1 MIRTPL
7 LRPLRDNGATLYVFP
22 SANED
27 IGLNLNSRAT
37 GVAMSHYALLNLPVM
52 IGNTDPKAESIGI
65 ASDLQNYMMNLECT
79 LLNQDSYNYQEY
91 HTVTERAFFHWL
103 KSIETRFKLN
113 QEEQPETVN
122 SEQQLQNRILNLE
135 QTQNSNDVYW
145 KEKDNTNRIVQCFGA
160 IDAGNSLSTEFGM
173 FNETYVNIPT
183 SYGNGPVFFKQV
195 QDSSETNYIYG
206 KTYNAGDSEYLQG
219 RKNNVDTLKI
229 LSDVK
234 PKYDSGTSYI
244 LNDAYEIVKDIN
256 EIQSAC
262 RAFTN
267 DKNIQINSYD
277 DVNIDQKT
285 QFRGKYCDITSE
297 PCEFGFNAILL
308 YYSVYDQNDTTKTA
322 YAINLFG
329 IVFLD
334 SPSSVSI
341 LDTSSVSKS
350 FAKIPS
356 LIKKKSFGGANK
368 ANFFGNSYSFRV
380 NIKTL
385 SVYDNTDAMIQDN
398 TTMSSINS
406 VDFSDVVSNLNRAI
420 DVMNT
425 NVQSTMAIQ
434 DAYMTTLK
442 LTDENKQKLQDLETK
457 LNGYLNGSKTS
468 GIVSQNI
475 RTKVIQP
482 ITNTLINSSI
492 SDGNNMIKIQLN
504 KQLTDFINT
513 EEYQGSTYTPPIK
526 ILNDEYTY
534 NVPTVYK
541 PIFNVSTQA
550 DTALGEWSSYIGDI
564 NDIINGI
571 NVNYYTYNNNVYPS
585 IELPQYILQGFGF
598 DKLIYRT
605 GDVNDDNEKNTT
617 FLNYEALIPLMI
629 KYIQDL
635 NNKKINLSTRLTELE
650 NKVDSSI
657 NDDANANIQ
666 NLNNKIINLS
676 TRLTELENKIDS
688 IINVV
693 YVGEQNK

>member
-52 IGNTDPKAESIGI
+52 FGNTDPKAESIAI
-65 ASDLQNYMMNLECT
+65 ATDLQNYMMNLECT

-91 HTVTERAFFHWL
+91 HTVSERAFFHWL
-103 KSIETRFKLN
+103 KSFEKRYNNSKL
-113 QEEQPETVN
+113 
-122 SEQQLQNRILNLE
+122 SLE
-135 QTQNSNDVYW
+135 RTQNGNDVYY
-145 KEKDNTNRIVQCFGA
+145 KETDNTNRVIQCFGA

-195 QDSSETNYIYG
+195 QDSAETNYIYG

-234 PKYDSGTSYI
+234 PRYDNGTSYK
-244 LNDAYEIVKDIN
+244 LDDAYEIVKDIN

-285 QFRGKYCDITSE
+285 QFRDKYCDITSE

-334 SPSSVSI
+334 SPSSVQNGQ
-341 LDTSSVSKS
+341 
-350 FAKIPS
+350 AKIPS

-475 RTKVIQP
+475 RTKIIQP
-482 ITNTLINSSI
+482 ITDTSIDSSV

-550 DTALGEWSSYIGDI
+550 DTALGEWSSDTGDI

-571 NVNYYTYNNNVYPS
+571 NVNYYTYKNNVYPS

-598 DKLIYRT
+598 DKLVYRT
-605 GDVNDDNEKNTT
+605 GDPNNDNEKDTT
-617 FLNYEALIPLMI
+617 FLNYESLIPLMI

-635 NNKKINLSTRLTELE
+635 NKRIDELE
-650 NKVDSSI
+650 SK
-657 NDDANANIQ
+657 
-666 NLNNKIINLS
+666 NN
-676 TRLTELENKIDS
+676 
-688 IINVV
+688 
-693 YVGEQNK
+693 G

>member
-52 IGNTDPKAESIGI
+52 FGNTDPKTESIAI
-65 ASDLQNYMMNLECT
+65 ATDLQNYMMNLECT

-91 HTVTERAFFHWL
+91 HTVSERAFFHWL
-103 KSIETRFKLN
+103 KSFEKRYNNSKL
-113 QEEQPETVN
+113 
-122 SEQQLQNRILNLE
+122 SLE
-135 QTQNSNDVYW
+135 RTQNGNDVYY
-145 KEKDNTNRIVQCFGA
+145 KETDNTNRVVQCFGA

-195 QDSSETNYIYG
+195 QDSAETNYIYG
-206 KTYNAGDSEYLQG
+206 KTYNAGDSEHLQG

-234 PKYDSGTSYI
+234 PKYDNGTSYI

-262 RAFTN
+262 RAFIDKN
-267 DKNIQINSYD
+267 KDKNIQINSYD
-277 DVNIDQKT
+277 DVNIDQKS
-285 QFRGKYCDITSE
+285 QFKGEYCDITSE
-297 PCEFGFNAILL
+297 LCEFGFNAILL

-334 SPSSVSI
+334 SPSSVQNGQ
-341 LDTSSVSKS
+341 
-350 FAKIPS
+350 AKIPS

-385 SVYDNTDAMIQDN
+385 SVYDNTDSMIQDN

-442 LTDENKQKLQDLETK
+442 LTDDNKQKLQELEDK
-457 LNGYLNGSKTS
+457 LDGYLNGSKTS

-482 ITNTLINSSI
+482 ITDTSIDSSV

-513 EEYQGSTYTPPIK
+513 EEYQGSSYTPPIK

-550 DTALGEWSSYIGDI
+550 DTALGEWSSDTGDI

-598 DKLIYRT
+598 DKLVYRT
-605 GDVNDDNEKNTT
+605 GDPNNDNEKDTT
-617 FLNYEALIPLMI
+617 FLNYESLIPLMI

-635 NNKKINLSTRLTELE
+635 NKRIDELE
-650 NKVDSSI
+650 SK
-657 NDDANANIQ
+657 
-666 NLNNKIINLS
+666 NN
-676 TRLTELENKIDS
+676 
-688 IINVV
+688 
-693 YVGEQNK
+693 G

>member
-37 GVAMSHYALLNLPVM
+37 GVAMSHYALLNLPIM
-52 IGNTDPKAESIGI
+52 FGNTDPKSESIAI
-65 ASDLQNYMMNLECT
+65 ATDLQNYMMNLECT

-91 HTVTERAFFHWL
+91 HTVSERAFFHWL
-103 KSIETRFKLN
+103 KSFGTRHIKDSKLN
-113 QEEQPETVN
+113 
-122 SEQQLQNRILNLE
+122 LDR
-135 QTQNSNDVYW
+135 TQNSNDVYY
-145 KEKDNTNRIVQCFGA
+145 KETDNTNRVVQCFGA

-195 QDSSETNYIYG
+195 QDTSETNYIYG
-206 KTYNAGDSEYLQG
+206 KTYNAGDSEHLQG

-234 PKYDSGTSYI
+234 PKYDSGTSYT

-285 QFRGKYCDITSE
+285 QFSGKYCDITSN

-334 SPSSVSI
+334 SPSSVQNGQ
-341 LDTSSVSKS
+341 
-350 FAKIPS
+350 AKIPS

-442 LTDENKQKLQDLETK
+442 LTDENKQKLQELEAK
-457 LNGYLNGSKTS
+457 LDGYLNGSKTS

-475 RTKVIQP
+475 RTKIIQP
-482 ITNTLINSSI
+482 ITDTSIDSSV

-550 DTALGEWSSYIGDI
+550 DTALGEWSSDTGDI

-571 NVNYYTYNNNVYPS
+571 DVNYYTYNNNVYPS
-585 IELPQYILQGFGF
+585 IELPQYVLQGFGF
-598 DKLIYRT
+598 DKLVYRT
-605 GDVNDDNEKNTT
+605 GDPNNDNEKDTT
-617 FLNYEALIPLMI
+617 FLNYESLIPLMI

-635 NNKKINLSTRLTELE
+635 NKRIEKLE
-650 NKVDSSI
+650 SK
-657 NDDANANIQ
+657 
-666 NLNNKIINLS
+666 NN
-676 TRLTELENKIDS
+676 
-688 IINVV
+688 
-693 YVGEQNK
+693 G

>member
-52 IGNTDPKAESIGI
+52 FGNTDPKSESIAI
-65 ASDLQNYMMNLECT
+65 ATDLQNYMMNLECT

-91 HTVTERAFFHWL
+91 HTVSERAFFHWL
-103 KSIETRFKLN
+103 KSFGTRHIKDSKLN
-113 QEEQPETVN
+113 
-122 SEQQLQNRILNLE
+122 LDR
-135 QTQNSNDVYW
+135 TQNSNDVYY
-145 KEKDNTNRIVQCFGA
+145 KETDNTNRVVQCFGA

-206 KTYNAGDSEYLQG
+206 KTYNAGDSEHLQG

-234 PKYDSGTSYI
+234 PKYDSGTSYT

-285 QFRGKYCDITSE
+285 QFSGKYCDITSN

-334 SPSSVSI
+334 SPSSVQNGQ
-341 LDTSSVSKS
+341 
-350 FAKIPS
+350 AKIPS

-442 LTDENKQKLQDLETK
+442 LTDENKQKLQELEAK
-457 LNGYLNGSKTS
+457 LDGYLNGSKTS

-475 RTKVIQP
+475 RTKIIQP
-482 ITNTLINSSI
+482 ITDTSIDSSV
-492 SDGNNMIKIQLN
+492 SDGNNIIKIQLN

-550 DTALGEWSSYIGDI
+550 DTALGEWSSDTGDI

-571 NVNYYTYNNNVYPS
+571 DVNYYTYNNNVYPS
-585 IELPQYILQGFGF
+585 IELPQYVLQGFGF
-598 DKLIYRT
+598 DKLVYRT
-605 GDVNDDNEKNTT
+605 GDPNNDNEKDTT
-617 FLNYEALIPLMI
+617 FLNYESLIPLMI

-635 NNKKINLSTRLTELE
+635 NKRIKNLES
-650 NKVDSSI
+650 K
-657 NDDANANIQ
+657 
-666 NLNNKIINLS
+666 NN
-676 TRLTELENKIDS
+676 
-688 IINVV
+688 
-693 YVGEQNK
+693 G

>member
-52 IGNTDPKAESIGI
+52 FGNTDPKTESIAI
-65 ASDLQNYMMNLECT
+65 ATDLQNYMMNLECT

-103 KSIETRFKLN
+103 KSFEKRTIKDSPLDPVKRFKLDLKRK
-113 QEEQPETVN
+113 QDSN
-122 SEQQLQNRILNLE
+122 S
-135 QTQNSNDVYW
+135 VYY
-145 KEKDNTNRIVQCFGA
+145 KEDKDNKHRIVQCFGA

-206 KTYNAGDSEYLQG
+206 KTYNAGDSEHLQG

-234 PKYDSGTSYI
+234 PRYDNDNGTSYI

-285 QFRGKYCDITSE
+285 QFSGKYCDITLN

-334 SPSSVSI
+334 SPSSVQNGQ
-341 LDTSSVSKS
+341 
-350 FAKIPS
+350 AKIPS

-385 SVYDNTDAMIQDN
+385 SVYDNTDSMIQDN

-406 VDFSDVVSNLNRAI
+406 VDFSDVISNLNRAI

-442 LTDENKQKLQDLETK
+442 LTDDNKQKLQELEDK
-457 LNGYLNGSKTS
+457 LDGYLNGSKTS

-475 RTKVIQP
+475 RTKIIQP
-482 ITNTLINSSI
+482 ITDTSIDSSV

-513 EEYQGSTYTPPIK
+513 EEYQGSSYTPPIK

-534 NVPTVYK
+534 NVPTIYK

-550 DTALGEWSSYIGDI
+550 DTALGEWSSDTGDI

-598 DKLIYRT
+598 DKLVYRT
-605 GDVNDDNEKNTT
+605 GDPNNDNEKDTT
-617 FLNYEALIPLMI
+617 FLNYESLIPLMI

-635 NNKKINLSTRLTELE
+635 NKRIDELE
-650 NKVDSSI
+650 SK
-657 NDDANANIQ
+657 
-666 NLNNKIINLS
+666 NN
-676 TRLTELENKIDS
+676 
-688 IINVV
+688 
-693 YVGEQNK
+693 G

>member
-52 IGNTDPKAESIGI
+52 FGNTDPKTESIAI
-65 ASDLQNYMMNLECT
+65 ATDLQNYMMNLECT

-103 KSIETRFKLN
+103 KSFEKRYNNSKL
-113 QEEQPETVN
+113 
-122 SEQQLQNRILNLE
+122 SLDR
-135 QTQNSNDVYW
+135 TQNGNDVYY
-145 KEKDNTNRIVQCFGA
+145 KENKDNKHRIVQCFGA

-183 SYGNGPVFFKQV
+183 SYGNGPIFFKQV
-195 QDSSETNYIYG
+195 QDSAETNYIYG
-206 KTYNAGDSEYLQG
+206 KTYNAGDSEHLQG

-234 PKYDSGTSYI
+234 PRYDSGTSYK
-244 LNDAYEIVKDIN
+244 LDDSYEIVKDIN

-277 DVNIDQKT
+277 DVNIDQRS
-285 QFRGKYCDITSE
+285 QFKGEYCDITSE

-334 SPSSVSI
+334 SPSSVQNGQ
-341 LDTSSVSKS
+341 
-350 FAKIPS
+350 AKIPS

-442 LTDENKQKLQDLETK
+442 LTDENKQKLQELEDK
-457 LNGYLNGSKTS
+457 LDGYLNGSKTS

-482 ITNTLINSSI
+482 ITDTSIDSSV

-534 NVPTVYK
+534 NVPTIYK

-550 DTALGEWSSYIGDI
+550 DTALGEWTTDTGDI

-598 DKLIYRT
+598 DKLVYRT
-605 GDVNDDNEKNTT
+605 GDPNNDNEKDTT
-617 FLNYEALIPLMI
+617 FLNYESLIPLMI

-635 NNKKINLSTRLTELE
+635 NK
-650 NKVDSSI
+650 
-657 NDDANANIQ
+657 NIQ
-666 NLNNKIINLS
+666 NLNKRID
-676 TRLTELENKIDS
+676 ELESKN
-688 IINVV
+688 N
-693 YVGEQNK
+693 G

>member
-37 GVAMSHYALLNLPVM
+37 GVAMSHYALLNLPIM
-52 IGNTDPKAESIGI
+52 FGNTDPKSESIAI
-65 ASDLQNYMMNLECT
+65 ATDLQNYMMNLECT

-91 HTVTERAFFHWL
+91 HTVSERAFFHWL
-103 KSIETRFKLN
+103 KSFGTRHINDSKLN
-113 QEEQPETVN
+113 
-122 SEQQLQNRILNLE
+122 LDR
-135 QTQNSNDVYW
+135 TQNSNDVYY
-145 KEKDNTNRIVQCFGA
+145 KETDNTNRVVQCFGA

-206 KTYNAGDSEYLQG
+206 KTYNAGDSEHLQG

-234 PKYDSGTSYI
+234 PRYDSDTSYK
-244 LNDAYEIVKDIN
+244 LDDAYEIVKDIN

-262 RAFTN
+262 RVFTN

-285 QFRGKYCDITSE
+285 QFSGKYCDITTN

-334 SPSSVSI
+334 SPSSVQNGQ
-341 LDTSSVSKS
+341 
-350 FAKIPS
+350 AKIPS

-442 LTDENKQKLQDLETK
+442 LTDENKQKLQELEDK
-457 LNGYLNGSKTS
+457 LDGYLNGSKTS

-475 RTKVIQP
+475 RTKIIQP
-482 ITNTLINSSI
+482 ITDTSIDSSV

-550 DTALGEWSSYIGDI
+550 DTALGEWSSDTGDI

-605 GDVNDDNEKNTT
+605 GDPNNDNEKDTT
-617 FLNYEALIPLMI
+617 FLNYESLIPLMI

-635 NNKKINLSTRLTELE
+635 NKRIDELE
-650 NKVDSSI
+650 SK
-657 NDDANANIQ
+657 
-666 NLNNKIINLS
+666 NN
-676 TRLTELENKIDS
+676 
-688 IINVV
+688 
-693 YVGEQNK
+693 G

>member
-52 IGNTDPKAESIGI
+52 FGNTDPKTESIAI
-65 ASDLQNYMMNLECT
+65 ATDLQNYMMNLECT

-103 KSIETRFKLN
+103 KSFEKRTIKDSQLNPDKRFKLDLKRK
-113 QEEQPETVN
+113 QDSN
-122 SEQQLQNRILNLE
+122 S
-135 QTQNSNDVYW
+135 VYY
-145 KEKDNTNRIVQCFGA
+145 KEDKDNKNRIVQCFGA

-195 QDSSETNYIYG
+195 QDSAETNYIYG

-234 PKYDSGTSYI
+234 PRYDNGTSYI

-262 RAFTN
+262 RVFTN

-277 DVNIDQKT
+277 DVNIDQKS
-285 QFRGKYCDITSE
+285 QFKGEYCDITSDL
-297 PCEFGFNAILL
+297 CEFGFNAILL

-334 SPSSVSI
+334 SPSSVS
-341 LDTSSVSKS
+341 DGV
-350 FAKIPS
+350 AKIPS

-475 RTKVIQP
+475 RTKIIQP
-482 ITNTLINSSI
+482 ITDTSIDSSV

-550 DTALGEWSSYIGDI
+550 DTALGEWSSDIGDI

-598 DKLIYRT
+598 DKLVYRT
-605 GDVNDDNEKNTT
+605 GDPNNDNEKDTT
-617 FLNYEALIPLMI
+617 FLNYESLIPLMI

-635 NNKKINLSTRLTELE
+635 NKRIDELNQKIS
-650 NKVDSSI
+650 K
-657 NDDANANIQ
+657 
-666 NLNNKIINLS
+666 NN
-676 TRLTELENKIDS
+676 
-688 IINVV
+688 
-693 YVGEQNK
+693 G

>member
-52 IGNTDPKAESIGI
+52 FGNTDPKSESIAI
-65 ASDLQNYMMNLECT
+65 ATDLQNYMMNLECT

-91 HTVTERAFFHWL
+91 HTVSERAFFHWL
-103 KSIETRFKLN
+103 KSFGTRHIKDSKLN
-113 QEEQPETVN
+113 
-122 SEQQLQNRILNLE
+122 LDR
-135 QTQNSNDVYW
+135 TQNSNDVYY
-145 KEKDNTNRIVQCFGA
+145 KETDNTNRVVQCFGA

-195 QDSSETNYIYG
+195 QDTSETNYIYG
-206 KTYNAGDSEYLQG
+206 KTYNTGDSEHLQG

-234 PKYDSGTSYI
+234 PKYDSDTSYT

-285 QFRGKYCDITSE
+285 QFSGKYCDITSN

-334 SPSSVSI
+334 SPSSVQNGQ
-341 LDTSSVSKS
+341 
-350 FAKIPS
+350 AKIPS

-442 LTDENKQKLQDLETK
+442 LTDENKQKLQELEAK

-475 RTKVIQP
+475 RTKIIQP
-482 ITNTLINSSI
+482 ITDTSIDSSV
-492 SDGNNMIKIQLN
+492 SDGNNIIKIQLN

-550 DTALGEWSSYIGDI
+550 DTALGEWSSDTGDI

-571 NVNYYTYNNNVYPS
+571 DVNYYTYNNNVYPS
-585 IELPQYILQGFGF
+585 IELPQYVLQGFGF
-598 DKLIYRT
+598 DKLVYRT
-605 GDVNDDNEKNTT
+605 GDPNNDNEKDTT
-617 FLNYEALIPLMI
+617 FLNYESLIPLMI

-635 NNKKINLSTRLTELE
+635 NKRIEKLE
-650 NKVDSSI
+650 SK
-657 NDDANANIQ
+657 
-666 NLNNKIINLS
+666 NN
-676 TRLTELENKIDS
+676 
-688 IINVV
+688 
-693 YVGEQNK
+693 G

>member
-52 IGNTDPKAESIGI
+52 FGNTDPKTESIAI
-65 ASDLQNYMMNLECT
+65 ATDLQNYMMNLECT

-91 HTVTERAFFHWL
+91 HTVSERAFFHWL
-103 KSIETRFKLN
+103 KSFEKRYNNSKL
-113 QEEQPETVN
+113 
-122 SEQQLQNRILNLE
+122 SLE
-135 QTQNSNDVYW
+135 RTQNGNDVYY
-145 KEKDNTNRIVQCFGA
+145 KETDNTNRVVQCFGA

-206 KTYNAGDSEYLQG
+206 KTYNAGDSEHLQG

-234 PKYDSGTSYI
+234 PRYDNDNGTSYI

-262 RAFTN
+262 RAFI

-277 DVNIDQKT
+277 DVNIDQKS
-285 QFRGKYCDITSE
+285 QFKGKYDITLN

-334 SPSSVSI
+334 SPSSVQNGQ
-341 LDTSSVSKS
+341 
-350 FAKIPS
+350 AKIPS

-442 LTDENKQKLQDLETK
+442 LTDENKQKLQELETK
-457 LNGYLNGSKTS
+457 LDGYLNGSKTS

-475 RTKVIQP
+475 RTKIIQP
-482 ITNTLINSSI
+482 ITDTSIDSSV

-550 DTALGEWSSYIGDI
+550 DTALGEWSSDTGDI

-598 DKLIYRT
+598 DKLVYRT
-605 GDVNDDNEKNTT
+605 GDPNNDNEKDTT
-617 FLNYEALIPLMI
+617 FLNYESLIPLMI

-635 NNKKINLSTRLTELE
+635 NERIKKLE
-650 NKVDSSI
+650 SK
-657 NDDANANIQ
+657 
-666 NLNNKIINLS
+666 NN
-676 TRLTELENKIDS
+676 
-688 IINVV
+688 
-693 YVGEQNK
+693 G

>member
-27 IGLNLNSRAT
+27 IGLNLNNRAT

-52 IGNTDPKAESIGI
+52 FGNTDPKSESIAI
-65 ASDLQNYMMNLECT
+65 ATDLQNYMMNLECT

-91 HTVTERAFFHWL
+91 HTVSERAFFHWL
-103 KSIETRFKLN
+103 KSFGTRHIKDSKLN
-113 QEEQPETVN
+113 
-122 SEQQLQNRILNLE
+122 LDR
-135 QTQNSNDVYW
+135 TQNSNDVYY
-145 KEKDNTNRIVQCFGA
+145 KETDNTNRVVQCFGA

-206 KTYNAGDSEYLQG
+206 KTYNAGDSEHLQG

-234 PKYDSGTSYI
+234 PRYDSDTSYK
-244 LNDAYEIVKDIN
+244 LDDAYEIVKDIN

-262 RAFTN
+262 RVFTN

-277 DVNIDQKT
+277 DVNIDQET
-285 QFRGKYCDITSE
+285 QFSGKYCDITTN

-334 SPSSVSI
+334 SPSSVQNGQ
-341 LDTSSVSKS
+341 
-350 FAKIPS
+350 AKIPS

-475 RTKVIQP
+475 RTKIIQP
-482 ITNTLINSSI
+482 ITDTSIDSSV

-550 DTALGEWSSYIGDI
+550 DTALGEWSSDIGDI

-571 NVNYYTYNNNVYPS
+571 DVNYYTYNNNVYPS
-585 IELPQYILQGFGF
+585 IELPQYVLQGFGF
-598 DKLIYRT
+598 DKLVYRT
-605 GDVNDDNEKNTT
+605 GDPNNDNEKDTT
-617 FLNYEALIPLMI
+617 FLNYESLIPLMI

-635 NNKKINLSTRLTELE
+635 NKRIEKLE
-650 NKVDSSI
+650 SK
-657 NDDANANIQ
+657 
-666 NLNNKIINLS
+666 NN
-676 TRLTELENKIDS
+676 
-688 IINVV
+688 
-693 YVGEQNK
+693 G

>member
-52 IGNTDPKAESIGI
+52 FGNTDPKTESIAI
-65 ASDLQNYMMNLECT
+65 ATDLQNYMMNLECT

-91 HTVTERAFFHWL
+91 HTVSERAFFHWL
-103 KSIETRFKLN
+103 KSFEKRYNNSKL
-113 QEEQPETVN
+113 
-122 SEQQLQNRILNLE
+122 SLE
-135 QTQNSNDVYW
+135 RTQNGNDVYW
-145 KEKDNTNRIVQCFGA
+145 KEKDNTNRLVQCFGS

-206 KTYNAGDSEYLQG
+206 KTYNAGDSEHLQG

-234 PKYDSGTSYI
+234 PRYDNGTSYK
-244 LNDAYEIVKDIN
+244 LDDAYEIVKDIN

-285 QFRGKYCDITSE
+285 QFRDKYCDITSK

-308 YYSVYDQNDTTKTA
+308 YYSVYDQNDTNKTA

-334 SPSSVSI
+334 SPSSVQNGQ
-341 LDTSSVSKS
+341 
-350 FAKIPS
+350 AKIPS

-442 LTDENKQKLQDLETK
+442 LTDENKQKLQELEDK
-457 LNGYLNGSKTS
+457 LDGYLNGSKTS

-475 RTKVIQP
+475 RTRVIQP
-482 ITNTLINSSI
+482 ITDTSIDSSV

-534 NVPTVYK
+534 NVPTIYK

-550 DTALGEWSSYIGDI
+550 DTALGEWSSDIGDI

-598 DKLIYRT
+598 DKLVYRT
-605 GDVNDDNEKNTT
+605 GDPNNDNEKDTT
-617 FLNYEALIPLMI
+617 FLNYESLIPLMI
-629 KYIQDL
+629 KYIQYLNKNIQDL
-635 NNKKINLSTRLTELE
+635 NKRIDELE
-650 NKVDSSI
+650 SK
-657 NDDANANIQ
+657 
-666 NLNNKIINLS
+666 NN
-676 TRLTELENKIDS
+676 
-688 IINVV
+688 
-693 YVGEQNK
+693 G

>member
-52 IGNTDPKAESIGI
+52 FGNTDPKTESIAI
-65 ASDLQNYMMNLECT
+65 ATDLQNYMMNLECT

-91 HTVTERAFFHWL
+91 HTVSERAFFHWL
-103 KSIETRFKLN
+103 KSFEKRYNNSKL
-113 QEEQPETVN
+113 
-122 SEQQLQNRILNLE
+122 SLE
-135 QTQNSNDVYW
+135 RTQNGNDVYY
-145 KEKDNTNRIVQCFGA
+145 KETDNTNRVVQCFGA

-206 KTYNAGDSEYLQG
+206 KTYNAGDSEHLQG

-234 PKYDSGTSYI
+234 PKYDSGTSYK
-244 LNDAYEIVKDIN
+244 LDDAYEIVKDIN

-285 QFRGKYCDITSE
+285 QFSGKYCDITSN

-334 SPSSVSI
+334 SPSSVQNGQ
-341 LDTSSVSKS
+341 
-350 FAKIPS
+350 AKIPS

-442 LTDENKQKLQDLETK
+442 LTDENKQKLQELETK
-457 LNGYLNGSKTS
+457 LDGYLNGSKTS

-475 RTKVIQP
+475 RTKIIQP
-482 ITNTLINSSI
+482 ITDTSIDSSV

-550 DTALGEWSSYIGDI
+550 DTALGEWSSDIGDI

-598 DKLIYRT
+598 DKLVYRT
-605 GDVNDDNEKNTT
+605 GDPNNDNEKDTT
-617 FLNYEALIPLMI
+617 FLNYESLIPLMI
-629 KYIQDL
+629 KYIQELNKNIQDL
-635 NNKKINLSTRLTELE
+635 NKRIDELE
-650 NKVDSSI
+650 SK
-657 NDDANANIQ
+657 
-666 NLNNKIINLS
+666 NN
-676 TRLTELENKIDS
+676 
-688 IINVV
+688 
-693 YVGEQNK
+693 G

>member
-52 IGNTDPKAESIGI
+52 FGNTDPKSESIAI
-65 ASDLQNYMMNLECT
+65 ATDLQNYMMNLECT

-91 HTVTERAFFHWL
+91 HTVSERAFFHWL
-103 KSIETRFKLN
+103 KSFGTRHIKDSKLN
-113 QEEQPETVN
+113 
-122 SEQQLQNRILNLE
+122 LDR
-135 QTQNSNDVYW
+135 TQNSNDVYY
-145 KEKDNTNRIVQCFGA
+145 KEKDNTNRVVQCFGA

-195 QDSSETNYIYG
+195 QDTSETNYIYG
-206 KTYNAGDSEYLQG
+206 KTYNAGDSEHLQG

-234 PKYDSGTSYI
+234 PKYDSGTSYT
-244 LNDAYEIVKDIN
+244 LNDAYEIVKDVN

-285 QFRGKYCDITSE
+285 QFSGKYCDITSN

-334 SPSSVSI
+334 SPSSVQNGQ
-341 LDTSSVSKS
+341 
-350 FAKIPS
+350 AKIPS

-475 RTKVIQP
+475 RTKIIQP
-482 ITNTLINSSI
+482 ITDTSIDSSV

-541 PIFNVSTQA
+541 PIFNISTQA
-550 DTALGEWSSYIGDI
+550 DTALGEWSSDTGDI

-598 DKLIYRT
+598 DKLVYRT
-605 GDVNDDNEKNTT
+605 GDPNNDNEKDTT
-617 FLNYEALIPLMI
+617 FLNYESLIPLMI

-635 NNKKINLSTRLTELE
+635 NKRIEKLE
-650 NKVDSSI
+650 SK
-657 NDDANANIQ
+657 
-666 NLNNKIINLS
+666 NN
-676 TRLTELENKIDS
+676 
-688 IINVV
+688 
-693 YVGEQNK
+693 G

>member
-52 IGNTDPKAESIGI
+52 FGNTDPKSESIAI
-65 ASDLQNYMMNLECT
+65 ATDLQNYMMNLECT

-91 HTVTERAFFHWL
+91 HTVSERAFFHWL
-103 KSIETRFKLN
+103 KSFEKRYNNSKL
-113 QEEQPETVN
+113 
-122 SEQQLQNRILNLE
+122 SLE
-135 QTQNSNDVYW
+135 RTQNGNDVYW
-145 KEKDNTNRIVQCFGA
+145 KEKDNKNRIVQCFGA

-206 KTYNAGDSEYLQG
+206 KTYNAGDSEHLQG

-234 PKYDSGTSYI
+234 PKYDNGTSYK
-244 LNDAYEIVKDIN
+244 LDDAYEIVKDIN

-285 QFRGKYCDITSE
+285 QFSGKYCDITSN

-334 SPSSVSI
+334 SPSSVQNGQ
-341 LDTSSVSKS
+341 
-350 FAKIPS
+350 AKIPS

-442 LTDENKQKLQDLETK
+442 LTDENKQKLQELETK
-457 LNGYLNGSKTS
+457 LDGYLNGSKTS

-475 RTKVIQP
+475 RTKIIQP
-482 ITNTLINSSI
+482 ITDTSIDSSV

-550 DTALGEWSSYIGDI
+550 DTALGEWSSDTGDI

-598 DKLIYRT
+598 DKLVYRT
-605 GDVNDDNEKNTT
+605 GDPNNDNEKDTT
-617 FLNYEALIPLMI
+617 FLNYESLIPLMI

-635 NNKKINLSTRLTELE
+635 NK
-650 NKVDSSI
+650 
-657 NDDANANIQ
+657 NIQ
-666 NLNNKIINLS
+666 NLNKRID
-676 TRLTELENKIDS
+676 ELESKN
-688 IINVV
+688 N
-693 YVGEQNK
+693 G

>member
-52 IGNTDPKAESIGI
+52 FDKKNSSGDADPKLESIEI
-65 ASDLQNYMMNLECT
+65 ATDLQNYMMNLECT

-103 KSIETRFKLN
+103 KSFEKRQNNSKL
-113 QEEQPETVN
+113 
-122 SEQQLQNRILNLE
+122 SLE
-135 QTQNSNDVYW
+135 RTQNGNDVYY
-145 KEKDNTNRIVQCFGA
+145 KENKDNKHRIVQCFGA

-195 QDSSETNYIYG
+195 QDSAETNYIYG
-206 KTYNAGDSEYLQG
+206 KTYNAGDSEHLQG

-234 PKYDSGTSYI
+234 PRYDNGTSYK
-244 LNDAYEIVKDIN
+244 LDDAYEIVKDIN

-285 QFRGKYCDITSE
+285 QFSGKYCDITSQ

-334 SPSSVSI
+334 SPSSVQNETKE
-341 LDTSSVSKS
+341 DEKQNTSDVSTNKS
-350 FAKIPS
+350 FVKIPS

-434 DAYMTTLK
+434 DAYMSTLK
-442 LTDENKQKLQDLETK
+442 LTDENKQKLQELEDK
-457 LNGYLNGSKTS
+457 LDGYLNGSKTS

-482 ITNTLINSSI
+482 ITDTSIDSSV
-492 SDGNNMIKIQLN
+492 SNMIKIQLN

-513 EEYQGSTYTPPIK
+513 EEYQGSSYTPPIK

-534 NVPTVYK
+534 NVPTIYK

-550 DTALGEWSSYIGDI
+550 DTALGEWSTDTGDI

-571 NVNYYTYNNNVYPS
+571 NVNYYTYNHNVYPS
-585 IELPQYILQGFGF
+585 IELPQYILQGLGF
-598 DKLIYRT
+598 DKLVYRT
-605 GDVNDDNEKNTT
+605 GDPNNDNEKDTT
-617 FLNYEALIPLMI
+617 FLNYESLIPLMI

-635 NNKKINLSTRLTELE
+635 NK
-650 NKVDSSI
+650 
-657 NDDANANIQ
+657 NIQ
-666 NLNNKIINLS
+666 DLNERIKK
-676 TRLTELENKIDS
+676 LESKN
-688 IINVV
+688 N
-693 YVGEQNK
+693 G

>member
-52 IGNTDPKAESIGI
+52 FGNTDPKTESIAI
-65 ASDLQNYMMNLECT
+65 ATDLQNYMMNLECT

-91 HTVTERAFFHWL
+91 HSVSERAFFHWL
-103 KSIETRFKLN
+103 KSFEKRYNNSKL
-113 QEEQPETVN
+113 
-122 SEQQLQNRILNLE
+122 SLE
-135 QTQNSNDVYW
+135 RTQNGNDVYY
-145 KEKDNTNRIVQCFGA
+145 KETDNTNRVIQCFGA

-206 KTYNAGDSEYLQG
+206 KTYNTGDSEHLQG

-234 PKYDSGTSYI
+234 PRYDNGTSYK
-244 LNDAYEIVKDIN
+244 LDDAYEIVKDIN

-285 QFRGKYCDITSE
+285 QFSGKYCDITLN

-334 SPSSVSI
+334 SPSSVQNGQ
-341 LDTSSVSKS
+341 
-350 FAKIPS
+350 AKIPS

-442 LTDENKQKLQDLETK
+442 LTDENKQKLQELETK
-457 LNGYLNGSKTS
+457 LDGYLNGSKTS

-475 RTKVIQP
+475 RTKIIQP
-482 ITNTLINSSI
+482 ITDTSIDSSV

-541 PIFNVSTQA
+541 PIFNVSTQT
-550 DTALGEWSSYIGDI
+550 DTALGEWSSDIGDI

-598 DKLIYRT
+598 DKLVYRT
-605 GDVNDDNEKNTT
+605 GDPNNDNEKDTT
-617 FLNYEALIPLMI
+617 FLNYESLIPLMI

-635 NNKKINLSTRLTELE
+635 NKRIDELE
-650 NKVDSSI
+650 SK
-657 NDDANANIQ
+657 
-666 NLNNKIINLS
+666 NN
-676 TRLTELENKIDS
+676 
-688 IINVV
+688 
-693 YVGEQNK
+693 G

>member
-52 IGNTDPKAESIGI
+52 FGNTDPKAESIAI
-65 ASDLQNYMMNLECT
+65 ATDLQNYMMNLECT

-91 HTVTERAFFHWL
+91 HTVSERAFFHWL
-103 KSIETRFKLN
+103 KSFEKRYNNSKL
-113 QEEQPETVN
+113 
-122 SEQQLQNRILNLE
+122 SLE
-135 QTQNSNDVYW
+135 RTQNGNDVYY
-145 KEKDNTNRIVQCFGA
+145 KETDNTNRLVQCFGA

-206 KTYNAGDSEYLQG
+206 KTYNTGDSEHLQG

-234 PKYDSGTSYI
+234 PKYDNGTSYK
-244 LNDAYEIVKDIN
+244 LDDAYEIVKDIN

-262 RAFTN
+262 RVFTN

-285 QFRGKYCDITSE
+285 QFSGKYCDITLN

-334 SPSSVSI
+334 SPSSVQNGQ
-341 LDTSSVSKS
+341 
-350 FAKIPS
+350 AKIPS

-425 NVQSTMAIQ
+425 NVQSTMTIQ

-442 LTDENKQKLQDLETK
+442 LTDENKQKLQELETK
-457 LNGYLNGSKTS
+457 LDGYLNGSKTS

-475 RTKVIQP
+475 RTKIIQP
-482 ITNTLINSSI
+482 ITDTSIDSSV

-550 DTALGEWSSYIGDI
+550 DTALGEWSSDTGDI

-598 DKLIYRT
+598 DKLVYRT
-605 GDVNDDNEKNTT
+605 GDPNNDNEKDTT
-617 FLNYEALIPLMI
+617 FLNYESLIPLMI

-635 NNKKINLSTRLTELE
+635 NERIKKLE
-650 NKVDSSI
+650 SK
-657 NDDANANIQ
+657 
-666 NLNNKIINLS
+666 NN
-676 TRLTELENKIDS
+676 
-688 IINVV
+688 
-693 YVGEQNK
+693 G

>member
-52 IGNTDPKAESIGI
+52 FGNTDPKTESIAI
-65 ASDLQNYMMNLECT
+65 ATDLQNYMMNLECT

-91 HTVTERAFFHWL
+91 HTVSERAFFHWL
-103 KSIETRFKLN
+103 KSFEKRYNNSKL
-113 QEEQPETVN
+113 
-122 SEQQLQNRILNLE
+122 SLE
-135 QTQNSNDVYW
+135 RTQNGNDVYY
-145 KEKDNTNRIVQCFGA
+145 KETDNTNRVVQCFGA

-195 QDSSETNYIYG
+195 QDSSETNYIYC
-206 KTYNAGDSEYLQG
+206 KTYNTGDSEHLQG

-285 QFRGKYCDITSE
+285 QFSGKYCDITLN

-334 SPSSVSI
+334 SPSSVQNGQ
-341 LDTSSVSKS
+341 
-350 FAKIPS
+350 AKIPS

-442 LTDENKQKLQDLETK
+442 LTDENKQKLQELETK
-457 LNGYLNGSKTS
+457 LDGYLNGSKTS

-475 RTKVIQP
+475 RTKIIQP
-482 ITNTLINSSI
+482 ITDTSIDSSV

-550 DTALGEWSSYIGDI
+550 DTALGEWSSDTGDI

-598 DKLIYRT
+598 DKLVYRT
-605 GDVNDDNEKNTT
+605 GDPNNDNEKDTT
-617 FLNYEALIPLMI
+617 FLNYESLIPLMI

-635 NNKKINLSTRLTELE
+635 NERIKKLE
-650 NKVDSSI
+650 SK
-657 NDDANANIQ
+657 
-666 NLNNKIINLS
+666 NN
-676 TRLTELENKIDS
+676 
-688 IINVV
+688 
-693 YVGEQNK
+693 G

>member
-52 IGNTDPKAESIGI
+52 FGNTDPKSESIAI
-65 ASDLQNYMMNLECT
+65 ATDLQNYMMNLECT

-91 HTVTERAFFHWL
+91 HTVSERAFFHWL
-103 KSIETRFKLN
+103 KSFEKRYNNSKL
-113 QEEQPETVN
+113 
-122 SEQQLQNRILNLE
+122 SLE
-135 QTQNSNDVYW
+135 RTQNGNDVYY
-145 KEKDNTNRIVQCFGA
+145 KETDNTNRVVQCFGA

-206 KTYNAGDSEYLQG
+206 KTYNTGDSEHLQG

-234 PKYDSGTSYI
+234 PKYDNGTSYK
-244 LNDAYEIVKDIN
+244 LDDAYEIVKDIN

-277 DVNIDQKT
+277 DVNIDQKS
-285 QFRGKYCDITSE
+285 QFKGKYDITLN

-334 SPSSVSI
+334 SPSSVQNGQ
-341 LDTSSVSKS
+341 
-350 FAKIPS
+350 AKIPS

-442 LTDENKQKLQDLETK
+442 LTDENKQKLQELETK
-457 LNGYLNGSKTS
+457 LDGYLNGSKTS

-475 RTKVIQP
+475 RTKIIQP
-482 ITNTLINSSI
+482 ITDTSIDSSV

-550 DTALGEWSSYIGDI
+550 DTALGEWSSDIGDI

-598 DKLIYRT
+598 DKLVYRT
-605 GDVNDDNEKNTT
+605 GDPNNDNEKDTT
-617 FLNYEALIPLMI
+617 FLNYESLIPLMI

-635 NNKKINLSTRLTELE
+635 NKRIDELE
-650 NKVDSSI
+650 SK
-657 NDDANANIQ
+657 
-666 NLNNKIINLS
+666 NN
-676 TRLTELENKIDS
+676 
-688 IINVV
+688 
-693 YVGEQNK
+693 G

>member
-52 IGNTDPKAESIGI
+52 FGNTDPKSESIAI
-65 ASDLQNYMMNLECT
+65 ATDLQNYMMNLECT

-91 HTVTERAFFHWL
+91 HTVSERAFFHWL
-103 KSIETRFKLN
+103 KSFGTRHIKDFKLN
-113 QEEQPETVN
+113 
-122 SEQQLQNRILNLE
+122 LDR
-135 QTQNSNDVYW
+135 TQNSNDVYY
-145 KEKDNTNRIVQCFGA
+145 KEADNTNRVVQCFGA

-206 KTYNAGDSEYLQG
+206 KTYNAGDSEHLQG

-234 PKYDSGTSYI
+234 PRYDSDTSYK
-244 LNDAYEIVKDIN
+244 LDDAYEIVKDIN

-262 RAFTN
+262 RVFTN

-285 QFRGKYCDITSE
+285 QFSGKYCDITTN

-334 SPSSVSI
+334 SPSSVQNGQ
-341 LDTSSVSKS
+341 
-350 FAKIPS
+350 AKIPS

-442 LTDENKQKLQDLETK
+442 LTDENKQKLQELEAK
-457 LNGYLNGSKTS
+457 LDGYLNGSKTS

-475 RTKVIQP
+475 RTKIIQP
-482 ITNTLINSSI
+482 ITDTSIDSSV
-492 SDGNNMIKIQLN
+492 SDGNNIIKIQLN

-550 DTALGEWSSYIGDI
+550 DTALGEWSSDTGDI

-571 NVNYYTYNNNVYPS
+571 DVNYYTYNNNVYPS
-585 IELPQYILQGFGF
+585 IELPQYVLQGFGF
-598 DKLIYRT
+598 DKLVYRT
-605 GDVNDDNEKNTT
+605 GDPNNDNEKDTT
-617 FLNYEALIPLMI
+617 FLNYESLIPLMI

-635 NNKKINLSTRLTELE
+635 NKRIEKLE
-650 NKVDSSI
+650 SK
-657 NDDANANIQ
+657 
-666 NLNNKIINLS
+666 NN
-676 TRLTELENKIDS
+676 
-688 IINVV
+688 
-693 YVGEQNK
+693 G

>member
-52 IGNTDPKAESIGI
+52 FGNTDPKTESIAI
-65 ASDLQNYMMNLECT
+65 ATDLQNYMMNLECT

-91 HTVTERAFFHWL
+91 HTVSERAFFHWL
-103 KSIETRFKLN
+103 KSFEKRYNNSKL
-113 QEEQPETVN
+113 
-122 SEQQLQNRILNLE
+122 SLE
-135 QTQNSNDVYW
+135 RTQNGNDVYY
-145 KEKDNTNRIVQCFGA
+145 KETDNTNRVVQCFGA

-206 KTYNAGDSEYLQG
+206 KTYNTGDSEHLQG

-234 PKYDSGTSYI
+234 PKYDNGTSYK
-244 LNDAYEIVKDIN
+244 LDDAYEIVKDIN

-262 RAFTN
+262 RVFTN

-285 QFRGKYCDITSE
+285 QFSGKYCDITSN

-334 SPSSVSI
+334 SPSSVQNGQ
-341 LDTSSVSKS
+341 
-350 FAKIPS
+350 AKIPS
-356 LIKKKSFGGANK
+356 LVKKKSFGGANK

-442 LTDENKQKLQDLETK
+442 LTDENKQKLQELETK
-457 LNGYLNGSKTS
+457 LDGYLNGSKTS

-475 RTKVIQP
+475 RTKIIQP
-482 ITNTLINSSI
+482 ITNTSIDSSV

-550 DTALGEWSSYIGDI
+550 DTALGEWSSDTGDI

-598 DKLIYRT
+598 DKLVYRT
-605 GDVNDDNEKNTT
+605 GDPNNDNEKDTT
-617 FLNYEALIPLMI
+617 FLNYESLMLLMI

-635 NNKKINLSTRLTELE
+635 NKRIDELE
-650 NKVDSSI
+650 RK
-657 NDDANANIQ
+657 
-666 NLNNKIINLS
+666 NN
-676 TRLTELENKIDS
+676 
-688 IINVV
+688 
-693 YVGEQNK
+693 G

>member
-52 IGNTDPKAESIGI
+52 FGNTDPKTESIAI
-65 ASDLQNYMMNLECT
+65 ATDLQNYMMNLECT

-91 HTVTERAFFHWL
+91 HTVSERAFFHWL
-103 KSIETRFKLN
+103 KSFEKRYNNSKL
-113 QEEQPETVN
+113 
-122 SEQQLQNRILNLE
+122 SLE
-135 QTQNSNDVYW
+135 RTQNGNDVYY
-145 KEKDNTNRIVQCFGA
+145 KETDNTNRVVQCFGA

-206 KTYNAGDSEYLQG
+206 KTYNAGDSEHLQG

-234 PKYDSGTSYI
+234 PKYDNGTSYK
-244 LNDAYEIVKDIN
+244 LDDAYEIVKDIN

-285 QFRGKYCDITSE
+285 QFRDKYCDITSN

-334 SPSSVSI
+334 SPSSVQNGQ
-341 LDTSSVSKS
+341 
-350 FAKIPS
+350 AKIPS

-442 LTDENKQKLQDLETK
+442 LTDENKQKLQELETK
-457 LNGYLNGSKTS
+457 LDGYLNGSKTS

-475 RTKVIQP
+475 RTNIIQP
-482 ITNTLINSSI
+482 ITNTSIDSSV

-550 DTALGEWSSYIGDI
+550 DTALGEWSSDTGNI

-598 DKLIYRT
+598 DKLVYRT
-605 GDVNDDNEKNTT
+605 GDPNNDNEKDTT
-617 FLNYEALIPLMI
+617 FLNYESLIPLMI

-635 NNKKINLSTRLTELE
+635 NKRIDELE
-650 NKVDSSI
+650 SK
-657 NDDANANIQ
+657 
-666 NLNNKIINLS
+666 NN
-676 TRLTELENKIDS
+676 
-688 IINVV
+688 
-693 YVGEQNK
+693 G

>member
-52 IGNTDPKAESIGI
+52 FGNTDPKTESIAI
-65 ASDLQNYMMNLECT
+65 ATDLQNYMMNLECT

-91 HTVTERAFFHWL
+91 HTVSERAFFHWL
-103 KSIETRFKLN
+103 KSFEKRYNNSKL
-113 QEEQPETVN
+113 
-122 SEQQLQNRILNLE
+122 SLDR
-135 QTQNSNDVYW
+135 TQNGNDVYY
-145 KEKDNTNRIVQCFGA
+145 KENKDNKHRIVQCFGA

-195 QDSSETNYIYG
+195 QDSAETNYIYG
-206 KTYNAGDSEYLQG
+206 KTYNGGDSEHLQG

-234 PKYDSGTSYI
+234 PKYDNGTSYK
-244 LNDAYEIVKDIN
+244 LDDAYEIVKDIN

-267 DKNIQINSYD
+267 NKNIQINSYD
-277 DVNIDQKT
+277 DVNIDQKS
-285 QFRGKYCDITSE
+285 QFKGEYCDITSE
-297 PCEFGFNAILL
+297 LCEFGFNAILL

-334 SPSSVSI
+334 SPSSVQNGQ
-341 LDTSSVSKS
+341 
-350 FAKIPS
+350 AKIPS

-385 SVYDNTDAMIQDN
+385 SVYDNTDSMIQDN

-442 LTDENKQKLQDLETK
+442 LTDDNKQKLQELEDK
-457 LNGYLNGSKTS
+457 LDGYLNGSKTS

-482 ITNTLINSSI
+482 ITDTSIDSSV

-550 DTALGEWSSYIGDI
+550 DTALGEWSSDTGDI

-598 DKLIYRT
+598 DKLVYRT
-605 GDVNDDNEKNTT
+605 GDPNNDNEKDTT
-617 FLNYEALIPLMI
+617 FLNYESLIPLMI

-635 NNKKINLSTRLTELE
+635 NKRIDELE
-650 NKVDSSI
+650 SK
-657 NDDANANIQ
+657 
-666 NLNNKIINLS
+666 NN
-676 TRLTELENKIDS
+676 
-688 IINVV
+688 
-693 YVGEQNK
+693 G

>member
-52 IGNTDPKAESIGI
+52 FDKKNSSGDADPKLESIEI
-65 ASDLQNYMMNLECT
+65 ATDLQNYMMNLECT

-103 KSIETRFKLN
+103 KSFEKRQNNSKL
-113 QEEQPETVN
+113 
-122 SEQQLQNRILNLE
+122 SLE
-135 QTQNSNDVYW
+135 RTQNGNDVYY
-145 KEKDNTNRIVQCFGA
+145 KENKDNKHRIVQCFGA

-195 QDSSETNYIYG
+195 QDSAETNYIYG
-206 KTYNAGDSEYLQG
+206 KTYNAGDSEHLQG

-234 PKYDSGTSYI
+234 PRYDNGTSYK
-244 LNDAYEIVKDIN
+244 LDDAYEIVKDIN

-285 QFRGKYCDITSE
+285 QFSGKYCDITSQ

-334 SPSSVSI
+334 SPSSVQNETKE
-341 LDTSSVSKS
+341 DEKQNTSDVSTNKS
-350 FAKIPS
+350 FVKIPS

-434 DAYMTTLK
+434 DAYISTLK
-442 LTDENKQKLQDLETK
+442 LTDENKQKLQELEDK
-457 LNGYLNGSKTS
+457 LDGYLNGSKTS

-482 ITNTLINSSI
+482 ITDTSIDSSV
-492 SDGNNMIKIQLN
+492 SNMIKIQLN

-513 EEYQGSTYTPPIK
+513 EEYQGSSYTPPIK

-534 NVPTVYK
+534 NVPTIYK

-550 DTALGEWSSYIGDI
+550 DTALGEWSTDTGDI

-571 NVNYYTYNNNVYPS
+571 NVNYYTYNHNVYPS
-585 IELPQYILQGFGF
+585 IELPQYILQGLGF
-598 DKLIYRT
+598 DKLVYRT
-605 GDVNDDNEKNTT
+605 GDPNNDNEKDTT
-617 FLNYEALIPLMI
+617 FLNYESLIPLMI

-635 NNKKINLSTRLTELE
+635 NKRIEKLE
-650 NKVDSSI
+650 SK
-657 NDDANANIQ
+657 
-666 NLNNKIINLS
+666 NN
-676 TRLTELENKIDS
+676 
-688 IINVV
+688 
-693 YVGEQNK
+693 G

>member
-1 MIRTPL
+1 
-7 LRPLRDNGATLYVFP
+7 
-22 SANED
+22 
-27 IGLNLNSRAT
+27 
-37 GVAMSHYALLNLPVM
+37 
-52 IGNTDPKAESIGI
+52 
-65 ASDLQNYMMNLECT
+65 
-79 LLNQDSYNYQEY
+79 
-91 HTVTERAFFHWL
+91 
-103 KSIETRFKLN
+103 
-113 QEEQPETVN
+113 
-122 SEQQLQNRILNLE
+122 
-135 QTQNSNDVYW
+135 
-145 KEKDNTNRIVQCFGA
+145 
-160 IDAGNSLSTEFGM
+160 M

-206 KTYNAGDSEYLQG
+206 KTYNAGDSEHLQG

-234 PKYDSGTSYI
+234 PRYDSGTSYK
-244 LNDAYEIVKDIN
+244 LDDAYELVKDIN

-262 RAFTN
+262 RTFTN

-285 QFRGKYCDITSE
+285 QFSGKYCDITTN

-334 SPSSVSI
+334 SPSSVQNGQ
-341 LDTSSVSKS
+341 
-350 FAKIPS
+350 AKIPS

-475 RTKVIQP
+475 RTKIIQP
-482 ITNTLINSSI
+482 ITDTSIDSSVN
-492 SDGNNMIKIQLN
+492 DGNNMIRIQLN

-550 DTALGEWSSYIGDI
+550 DTALGEWSSDTGNI

-571 NVNYYTYNNNVYPS
+571 NVNYYTCNNNVYPS

-598 DKLIYRT
+598 DKLVYRT
-605 GDVNDDNEKNTT
+605 GDPNNDNEKDTT

-629 KYIQDL
+629 KYIQSL
-635 NNKKINLSTRLTELE
+635 NKRIEELE
-650 NKVDSSI
+650 SK
-657 NDDANANIQ
+657 
-666 NLNNKIINLS
+666 NN
-676 TRLTELENKIDS
+676 
-688 IINVV
+688 
-693 YVGEQNK
+693 G

>member
-52 IGNTDPKAESIGI
+52 FGNTDPKIESIAI
-65 ASDLQNYMMNLECT
+65 ATDLQNYMMNLECT

-103 KSIETRFKLN
+103 KSIATRFKLN
-113 QEEQPETVN
+113 KEEQTETVN
-122 SEQQLQNRILNLE
+122 SEQQQQNRILNLE
-135 QTQNSNDVYW
+135 RTQNSNDVYW
-145 KEKDNTNRIVQCFGA
+145 KEKDNKNRIVQCFGS

-206 KTYNAGDSEYLQG
+206 KTYNTGDSEHLQG

-234 PKYDSGTSYI
+234 PRYDNGTSYK
-244 LNDAYEIVKDIN
+244 LDDAYEIVKDIN

-285 QFRGKYCDITSE
+285 QFSGKYCDITLN

-334 SPSSVSI
+334 SPSSVQNGQ
-341 LDTSSVSKS
+341 
-350 FAKIPS
+350 AKIPS

-442 LTDENKQKLQDLETK
+442 LTDENKQKLYELETK
-457 LNGYLNGSKTS
+457 LDGYLNGSKTS

-475 RTKVIQP
+475 RTKIIQP
-482 ITNTLINSSI
+482 ITDTSIDSSV

-550 DTALGEWSSYIGDI
+550 DTALGEWSTDTGDI

-598 DKLIYRT
+598 DKLVYRT
-605 GDVNDDNEKNTT
+605 GDPNNDNEKDTT
-617 FLNYEALIPLMI
+617 FLNYESLIPLMI

-635 NNKKINLSTRLTELE
+635 NK
-650 NKVDSSI
+650 
-657 NDDANANIQ
+657 NIQ
-666 NLNNKIINLS
+666 DLNERIKK
-676 TRLTELENKIDS
+676 LESKN
-688 IINVV
+688 N
-693 YVGEQNK
+693 G

>member
-52 IGNTDPKAESIGI
+52 FGNTDPKTESIAI
-65 ASDLQNYMMNLECT
+65 ATDLQNYMMNLECT

-103 KSIETRFKLN
+103 KSFEKRTIKDSQLNPDKRFKLDLKRK
-113 QEEQPETVN
+113 QDSN
-122 SEQQLQNRILNLE
+122 S
-135 QTQNSNDVYW
+135 VYY
-145 KEKDNTNRIVQCFGA
+145 KEDKDNKNRIVQCFGA

-195 QDSSETNYIYG
+195 QDSAETNYIYG

-234 PKYDSGTSYI
+234 PRYDNGTSYI

-262 RAFTN
+262 RVFTN

-277 DVNIDQKT
+277 DVNIDQKS
-285 QFRGKYCDITSE
+285 QFKGEYCDITSDL
-297 PCEFGFNAILL
+297 CEFGFNAILL

-334 SPSSVSI
+334 SPSSVS
-341 LDTSSVSKS
+341 DGV
-350 FAKIPS
+350 AKIPS

-475 RTKVIQP
+475 RTKIIQP
-482 ITNTLINSSI
+482 ITNTSINSSV

-550 DTALGEWSSYIGDI
+550 DTALGEWSSDIGDI

-598 DKLIYRT
+598 DKLVYRT
-605 GDVNDDNEKNTT
+605 GDPNNDNEKDTT
-617 FLNYEALIPLMI
+617 FLNYESLIPLMI

-635 NNKKINLSTRLTELE
+635 NKRIDELNQKIS
-650 NKVDSSI
+650 K
-657 NDDANANIQ
+657 
-666 NLNNKIINLS
+666 NN
-676 TRLTELENKIDS
+676 
-688 IINVV
+688 
-693 YVGEQNK
+693 G

>member
-52 IGNTDPKAESIGI
+52 FGNTDPKSESIAI
-65 ASDLQNYMMNLECT
+65 ATDLQNYMMNLECT

-91 HTVTERAFFHWL
+91 HTVSERAFFHWL
-103 KSIETRFKLN
+103 KSFGTRHIKDFKLN
-113 QEEQPETVN
+113 
-122 SEQQLQNRILNLE
+122 LDR
-135 QTQNSNDVYW
+135 TQNSNDVYY
-145 KEKDNTNRIVQCFGA
+145 KEADNTNRVVQCFGA

-206 KTYNAGDSEYLQG
+206 KTYNAGDSEHLQG

-234 PKYDSGTSYI
+234 PRYDSDTSYK
-244 LNDAYEIVKDIN
+244 LDDAYEIVKDIN

-285 QFRGKYCDITSE
+285 QFSGKYCDITSN

-334 SPSSVSI
+334 SPSSVQNGQ
-341 LDTSSVSKS
+341 
-350 FAKIPS
+350 AKIPS

-442 LTDENKQKLQDLETK
+442 LTDENKQKLQELEAK
-457 LNGYLNGSKTS
+457 LDGYLNGSKTS

-475 RTKVIQP
+475 RTKIIQP
-482 ITNTLINSSI
+482 ITDTSIDSSV
-492 SDGNNMIKIQLN
+492 SDGNNIIKIQLN

-550 DTALGEWSSYIGDI
+550 DTALGEWSSDTGDI

-571 NVNYYTYNNNVYPS
+571 DVNYYTYNNNVYPS
-585 IELPQYILQGFGF
+585 IELPQYVLQGFGF
-598 DKLIYRT
+598 DKLVYRT
-605 GDVNDDNEKNTT
+605 GDPNNDNEKDTT
-617 FLNYEALIPLMI
+617 FLNYESLIPLMI

-635 NNKKINLSTRLTELE
+635 NKRIEKLE
-650 NKVDSSI
+650 SK
-657 NDDANANIQ
+657 
-666 NLNNKIINLS
+666 NN
-676 TRLTELENKIDS
+676 
-688 IINVV
+688 
-693 YVGEQNK
+693 G

>member
-52 IGNTDPKAESIGI
+52 FGNTDPKTESIAI
-65 ASDLQNYMMNLECT
+65 ATDLQNYMMNLECT

-91 HTVTERAFFHWL
+91 HTVSERAFFHWL
-103 KSIETRFKLN
+103 KSFEKRYNNSKL
-113 QEEQPETVN
+113 
-122 SEQQLQNRILNLE
+122 SLDR
-135 QTQNSNDVYW
+135 TQNGNDVYY
-145 KEKDNTNRIVQCFGA
+145 KENKDNKHRIVQCFGA

-195 QDSSETNYIYG
+195 QDSAETNYIYG
-206 KTYNAGDSEYLQG
+206 KTYNAGDSENLQG

-234 PKYDSGTSYI
+234 PKYDNDNGTSYK
-244 LNDAYEIVKDIN
+244 LDDAYEIVKDIN

-277 DVNIDQKT
+277 DVNIDQKS
-285 QFRGKYCDITSE
+285 QFKGEYCDITSE

-334 SPSSVSI
+334 SPSSI
-341 LDTSSVSKS
+341 QNGQ
-350 FAKIPS
+350 AKIPS

-442 LTDENKQKLQDLETK
+442 LTDDNKQKLQELEDK
-457 LNGYLNGSKTS
+457 LDGYLNGSKTS

-482 ITNTLINSSI
+482 ITDTSIDSSV

-550 DTALGEWSSYIGDI
+550 DTALGEWSSDTGDI

-598 DKLIYRT
+598 DKLVYRT
-605 GDVNDDNEKNTT
+605 GDPNNDNEKDTT
-617 FLNYEALIPLMI
+617 FLNYESLIPLMI

-635 NNKKINLSTRLTELE
+635 NKRIDELE
-650 NKVDSSI
+650 SK
-657 NDDANANIQ
+657 
-666 NLNNKIINLS
+666 NN
-676 TRLTELENKIDS
+676 
-688 IINVV
+688 
-693 YVGEQNK
+693 G

>member
-52 IGNTDPKAESIGI
+52 FGNTDPKSESIAI
-65 ASDLQNYMMNLECT
+65 ATDLQNYMMNLECT

-91 HTVTERAFFHWL
+91 HTVSERAFFHWL
-103 KSIETRFKLN
+103 KSFGTRHIKDSKLN
-113 QEEQPETVN
+113 
-122 SEQQLQNRILNLE
+122 LDR
-135 QTQNSNDVYW
+135 TQNSNDVYY
-145 KEKDNTNRIVQCFGA
+145 KETDNTNRVVQCFGA

-206 KTYNAGDSEYLQG
+206 KTYNAGDSEHLQG

-285 QFRGKYCDITSE
+285 QFSGKYCDITSN

-334 SPSSVSI
+334 SPSSVQNGQ
-341 LDTSSVSKS
+341 
-350 FAKIPS
+350 AKIPS

-442 LTDENKQKLQDLETK
+442 LTDENKQKLQELEVK
-457 LNGYLNGSKTS
+457 LDGYLNGSKTS

-475 RTKVIQP
+475 RTKIIQP
-482 ITNTLINSSI
+482 ITDTSIDSSV
-492 SDGNNMIKIQLN
+492 SDGNNIIKIQLN

-550 DTALGEWSSYIGDI
+550 DTALGEWSSDTGDI

-571 NVNYYTYNNNVYPS
+571 DVNYYTYNNNVYPS
-585 IELPQYILQGFGF
+585 IELPQYVLQGFGF
-598 DKLIYRT
+598 DKLVYRT
-605 GDVNDDNEKNTT
+605 GDPNNDNEKDTT
-617 FLNYEALIPLMI
+617 FLNYESLIPLMI

-635 NNKKINLSTRLTELE
+635 NKRIKNLES
-650 NKVDSSI
+650 K
-657 NDDANANIQ
+657 
-666 NLNNKIINLS
+666 NN
-676 TRLTELENKIDS
+676 
-688 IINVV
+688 
-693 YVGEQNK
+693 G

>member
-52 IGNTDPKAESIGI
+52 FGNTDPKAESIAI
-65 ASDLQNYMMNLECT
+65 ATDLQNYMMNLECT

-91 HTVTERAFFHWL
+91 HTVSERAFFHWL
-103 KSIETRFKLN
+103 KSFEKRYNNSKL
-113 QEEQPETVN
+113 
-122 SEQQLQNRILNLE
+122 SLE
-135 QTQNSNDVYW
+135 RTQNGNDVYY
-145 KEKDNTNRIVQCFGA
+145 KETDNTNRVVQCFGA

-206 KTYNAGDSEYLQG
+206 KTYNTGDSEYLQG

-234 PKYDSGTSYI
+234 PRYDNGTSYK
-244 LNDAYEIVKDIN
+244 LDDAYEIVKDIN

-285 QFRGKYCDITSE
+285 QFSGKYCDITLN

-334 SPSSVSI
+334 SPSSVQNGY
-341 LDTSSVSKS
+341 
-350 FAKIPS
+350 AKIPS

-442 LTDENKQKLQDLETK
+442 LTDENKQKLQELETK
-457 LNGYLNGSKTS
+457 LDGYLNGSKTS

-475 RTKVIQP
+475 RTKIIQP
-482 ITNTLINSSI
+482 ITDTSIDSSV

-550 DTALGEWSSYIGDI
+550 DTALGEWSSDTGDI

-598 DKLIYRT
+598 DKLVYRT
-605 GDVNDDNEKNTT
+605 GDPNNDNEKDTT
-617 FLNYEALIPLMI
+617 FLNYESLIPLII

-635 NNKKINLSTRLTELE
+635 NDRIKKLE
-650 NKVDSSI
+650 SK
-657 NDDANANIQ
+657 
-666 NLNNKIINLS
+666 NN
-676 TRLTELENKIDS
+676 
-688 IINVV
+688 
-693 YVGEQNK
+693 G

>member
-52 IGNTDPKAESIGI
+52 FGNTDPKAESIAI
-65 ASDLQNYMMNLECT
+65 ATDLQNYMMNLECT

-91 HTVTERAFFHWL
+91 HTVSERAFFHWL
-103 KSIETRFKLN
+103 KHIKDSKLN
-113 QEEQPETVN
+113 
-122 SEQQLQNRILNLE
+122 LDR
-135 QTQNSNDVYW
+135 TQNSNDVYY
-145 KEKDNTNRIVQCFGA
+145 KETDNTNRVVQCFGA

-206 KTYNAGDSEYLQG
+206 KTYNTGDSEHLQG

-234 PKYDSGTSYI
+234 PKYDSGTSYT

-285 QFRGKYCDITSE
+285 QFSGKYCDITSN

-334 SPSSVSI
+334 SPSSVQNGQ
-341 LDTSSVSKS
+341 
-350 FAKIPS
+350 AKIPS

-442 LTDENKQKLQDLETK
+442 LTDENKQKLQELETK
-457 LNGYLNGSKTS
+457 LDGYLNGSKTS

-475 RTKVIQP
+475 RTKIIQP
-482 ITNTLINSSI
+482 ITDTSIDSSV
-492 SDGNNMIKIQLN
+492 SDGNNIIKIQLN

-550 DTALGEWSSYIGDI
+550 DTALGEWSTEAGNI

-585 IELPQYILQGFGF
+585 IELPQYVLQGFGF
-598 DKLIYRT
+598 DKLVYRT
-605 GDVNDDNEKNTT
+605 GDPNNDNEKDTT
-617 FLNYEALIPLMI
+617 FLNYESLIPLMI

-635 NNKKINLSTRLTELE
+635 NKRIDELE
-650 NKVDSSI
+650 SK
-657 NDDANANIQ
+657 
-666 NLNNKIINLS
+666 NN
-676 TRLTELENKIDS
+676 
-688 IINVV
+688 
-693 YVGEQNK
+693 G

>member
-52 IGNTDPKAESIGI
+52 FGNTDPKTESIAI
-65 ASDLQNYMMNLECT
+65 ATDLQNYMMNLECT

-91 HTVTERAFFHWL
+91 HTVSERAFFHWL
-103 KSIETRFKLN
+103 KSFEKRYNNSKL
-113 QEEQPETVN
+113 
-122 SEQQLQNRILNLE
+122 SLE
-135 QTQNSNDVYW
+135 RTQNGNDVYY
-145 KEKDNTNRIVQCFGA
+145 KETDNTNRVVQCFGA

-206 KTYNAGDSEYLQG
+206 KTYNTGDSEHLQG

-234 PKYDSGTSYI
+234 PKYDNGTSYK
-244 LNDAYEIVKDIN
+244 LDDAYEIVKDIN

-285 QFRGKYCDITSE
+285 QFSGKYCDITLN

-334 SPSSVSI
+334 SPSSVQNGQ
-341 LDTSSVSKS
+341 
-350 FAKIPS
+350 AKIPS

-442 LTDENKQKLQDLETK
+442 LTDENKQKLYELETK
-457 LNGYLNGSKTS
+457 LDGYLNGSKTS

-475 RTKVIQP
+475 RTKIIQP
-482 ITNTLINSSI
+482 ITDTSIDSSV

-550 DTALGEWSSYIGDI
+550 DTALGEWSSDTGDI

-598 DKLIYRT
+598 DKLVYRT
-605 GDVNDDNEKNTT
+605 GDPNNDNEKDTT
-617 FLNYEALIPLMI
+617 FLNYESLIPLII

-635 NNKKINLSTRLTELE
+635 NK
-650 NKVDSSI
+650 
-657 NDDANANIQ
+657 NIQ
-666 NLNNKIINLS
+666 DINKNIQDLNERIKK
-676 TRLTELENKIDS
+676 LESKN
-688 IINVV
+688 N
-693 YVGEQNK
+693 G

>member
-1 MIRTPL
+1 MVRTPL

-37 GVAMSHYALLNLPVM
+37 GVAMSHYALLNLPRFF
-52 IGNTDPKAESIGI
+52 GNSDVTQESIAI
-65 ASDLQNYMMNLECT
+65 ATDLQNYMMNLET
-79 LLNQDSYNYQEY
+79 RLLNDDKYNYQEY
-91 HTVTERAFFHWL
+91 HTVTERCFFHWL
-103 KSIETRFKLN
+103 LSFEKRHNNNF
-113 QEEQPETVN
+113 
-122 SEQQLQNRILNLE
+122 LNLE
-135 QTQNSNDVYW
+135 RNQTNNDVYYTE
-145 KEKDNTNRIVQCFGA
+145 KIEKDKDKDKYKYNDKVVQCFGA

-195 QDSSETNYIYG
+195 QDSAETNYIYG
-206 KTYNAGDSEYLQG
+206 HTYNCGDNDHLQG
-219 RKNNVDTLKI
+219 RTNNVDSLKI
-229 LSDVK
+229 LSNTK
-234 PKYDSGTSYI
+234 PIYDDNNSLSYV
-244 LNDAYEIVKDIN
+244 LNDSYEIVKDITQ
-256 EIQSAC
+256 IQTAC
-262 RAFTN
+262 RIFCN
-267 DKNIQINSYD
+267 DTKNEIQINSYD
-277 DVNIDQKT
+277 DVNIDAT
-285 QFRGKYCDITSE
+285 NQFKDKFCDITSN

-308 YYSVYDQNDTTKTA
+308 YYSVYDQNDTTKSA

-334 SPSSVSI
+334 SPSNVEGTI
-341 LDTSSVSKS
+341 
-350 FAKIPS
+350 KIPP

-442 LTDENKQKLQDLETK
+442 LTDENKQKLQELETK
-457 LNGYLNGSKTS
+457 LDGYLNGSKTS
-468 GIVSQNI
+468 GIVAQNV
-475 RTKVIQP
+475 RTNVILP
-482 ITNTLINSSI
+482 IIDTSINSSV
-492 SDGNNMIKIQLN
+492 NNNIIKIQLN

-513 EEYQGSTYTPPIK
+513 EEYQGSSYTPPIK

-534 NVPTVYK
+534 NVPSVYK

-550 DTALGEWSSYIGDI
+550 DTALGEWSTDTGNI

-571 NVNYYTYNNNVYPS
+571 QVNYYTYNNNVYPS
-585 IELPQYILQGFGF
+585 IDLPQYILQGFGF
-598 DKLIYRT
+598 DKLVYRT
-605 GDVNDDNEKNTT
+605 GDENDENEKGTT
-617 FLNYEALIPLMI
+617 FINYEALIPLMI

-635 NNKKINLSTRLTELE
+635 NNRIQELE
-650 NKVDSSI
+650 NK
-657 NDDANANIQ
+657 
-666 NLNNKIINLS
+666 
-676 TRLTELENKIDS
+676 
-688 IINVV
+688 
-693 YVGEQNK
+693 

>member
-52 IGNTDPKAESIGI
+52 FGNTDPKTESIAI
-65 ASDLQNYMMNLECT
+65 ATDLQNYMMNLECT

-103 KSIETRFKLN
+103 KSFGTRHIKDSKLN
-113 QEEQPETVN
+113 
-122 SEQQLQNRILNLE
+122 LDR
-135 QTQNSNDVYW
+135 TQNSNDVYY
-145 KEKDNTNRIVQCFGA
+145 KEKDNTNRVVQCFGA

-206 KTYNAGDSEYLQG
+206 KTYNAGDSEHLQG

-234 PKYDSGTSYI
+234 PRYDSDTSYK
-244 LNDAYEIVKDIN
+244 LEDAYEIVKDIN

-262 RAFTN
+262 RVFTN

-285 QFRGKYCDITSE
+285 QFSGKYCDITTN

-334 SPSSVSI
+334 SPSSVQNGQ
-341 LDTSSVSKS
+341 
-350 FAKIPS
+350 AKIPS

-434 DAYMTTLK
+434 DAYMSTLK
-442 LTDENKQKLQDLETK
+442 LTDENKQKLQELEAK
-457 LNGYLNGSKTS
+457 LDGYLNGSKTS

-475 RTKVIQP
+475 RTKIIQP
-482 ITNTLINSSI
+482 ITDTSIDSSV
-492 SDGNNMIKIQLN
+492 SDGNNIIKIQLN

-550 DTALGEWSSYIGDI
+550 DTALGEWSSDTGDI

-571 NVNYYTYNNNVYPS
+571 DVNYYTYNNNVYPS

-598 DKLIYRT
+598 DKLVYRT
-605 GDVNDDNEKNTT
+605 GDPNNDNEKDTT
-617 FLNYEALIPLMI
+617 FLNYESLIPLMI

-635 NNKKINLSTRLTELE
+635 NKRIKNLES
-650 NKVDSSI
+650 K
-657 NDDANANIQ
+657 
-666 NLNNKIINLS
+666 NN
-676 TRLTELENKIDS
+676 
-688 IINVV
+688 
-693 YVGEQNK
+693 G

>member
-52 IGNTDPKAESIGI
+52 FGNTDPKSESIAI
-65 ASDLQNYMMNLECT
+65 ATDLQNYMMNLECT

-103 KSIETRFKLN
+103 KSFGTRHIKDSKLN
-113 QEEQPETVN
+113 
-122 SEQQLQNRILNLE
+122 LDR
-135 QTQNSNDVYW
+135 TQNSNDVYY
-145 KEKDNTNRIVQCFGA
+145 KEKDNTNRVVQCFGA

-183 SYGNGPVFFKQV
+183 SYGNGPVFFRQV

-206 KTYNAGDSEYLQG
+206 KTYNAGDSEHLQG

-234 PKYDSGTSYI
+234 PRYDSGTSYK
-244 LNDAYEIVKDIN
+244 LDDAYEIVKDIN

-262 RAFTN
+262 RTFTN

-285 QFRGKYCDITSE
+285 QFSGKYCDITTN

-329 IVFLD
+329 VVFLD
-334 SPSSVSI
+334 SPSSVQNGQ
-341 LDTSSVSKS
+341 
-350 FAKIPS
+350 AKIPS

-475 RTKVIQP
+475 RTKIIQP
-482 ITNTLINSSI
+482 ITDASIDSSVN
-492 SDGNNMIKIQLN
+492 DGNNMIRIQLN

-550 DTALGEWSSYIGDI
+550 DTALGEWSSDTGNI

-598 DKLIYRT
+598 DKLVYRT
-605 GDVNDDNEKNTT
+605 GDPNNDNEKDTT
-617 FLNYEALIPLMI
+617 FLNYESLIPLMI
-629 KYIQDL
+629 KYIQSL
-635 NNKKINLSTRLTELE
+635 NKRIEELE
-650 NKVDSSI
+650 SK
-657 NDDANANIQ
+657 
-666 NLNNKIINLS
+666 NN
-676 TRLTELENKIDS
+676 
-688 IINVV
+688 
-693 YVGEQNK
+693 G

>member
-52 IGNTDPKAESIGI
+52 FGNTDPKSESIAI
-65 ASDLQNYMMNLECT
+65 ATDLQNYMMNLECT

-91 HTVTERAFFHWL
+91 HTVSERAFFHWL
-103 KSIETRFKLN
+103 KSFGTRHIKDSKLN
-113 QEEQPETVN
+113 
-122 SEQQLQNRILNLE
+122 LDR
-135 QTQNSNDVYW
+135 TQNSNDVYY
-145 KEKDNTNRIVQCFGA
+145 KETDNTNRVVQCFGA

-206 KTYNAGDSEYLQG
+206 KTYNAGDSEHLQG

-234 PKYDSGTSYI
+234 PKYDSGTSYT

-285 QFRGKYCDITSE
+285 QFSGKYCDITTN

-334 SPSSVSI
+334 SPSSVQNGQ
-341 LDTSSVSKS
+341 
-350 FAKIPS
+350 AKIPS

-442 LTDENKQKLQDLETK
+442 LTDENKQKLQELEDK
-457 LNGYLNGSKTS
+457 LDGYLNGSKTS

-475 RTKVIQP
+475 RTKIIQP
-482 ITNTLINSSI
+482 ITDTSIDSSV

-550 DTALGEWSSYIGDI
+550 DTALGEWSSDIGDI

-571 NVNYYTYNNNVYPS
+571 DVNYYTYNNNVYPS
-585 IELPQYILQGFGF
+585 IELPQYVLQGFGF
-598 DKLIYRT
+598 DKLVYRT
-605 GDVNDDNEKNTT
+605 GDPNNDNEKDTT
-617 FLNYEALIPLMI
+617 FLNYESLIPLMI

-635 NNKKINLSTRLTELE
+635 NKRIEKLE
-650 NKVDSSI
+650 SK
-657 NDDANANIQ
+657 
-666 NLNNKIINLS
+666 NN
-676 TRLTELENKIDS
+676 
-688 IINVV
+688 
-693 YVGEQNK
+693 G